1 MCGRFTLRTPMNVLA
16 EQFAIL
22 GMPSTMGPMVSRFN
36 IAPTQPVAIVRLASE
51 PERPRRELAM
61 VRWGLIPG
69 WAKDPSTSGRMI
81 NARAETVAEK
91 PSFRAAFRRRRCL
104 VLADGFY
111 EWRRTGR
118 AKQPY
123 FIHLADHRPFA
134 MAGLWES
141 WEGAD
146 HSIESCT
153 ILTTRPNDL
162 LRPIHDRMPV
172 ILSPESYDLWLD
184 ASAAVGPPLF
194 DALRPYPAEAMAAY
208 PVSTHVNSP
217 SHEDPR
223 CVEPVGVA
231 GA

>member
-1 MCGRFTLRTPMNVLA
+1 MCGRFTLRTPINVLA

-22 GMPSTMGPMVSRFN
+22 GIPSTMGPMVSRFN
-36 IAPTQPVAIVRLASE
+36 IAPTQPVAIVRLATDG
-51 PERPRRELAM
+51 ERPQRELAF

-69 WAKDPSTSGRMI
+69 WAKDPSVGARMI

-91 PSFRAAFRRRRCL
+91 PSFRAAFGRRRCL

-134 MAGLWES
+134 LAGLWES

-146 HSIESCT
+146 HSSIESCT
-153 ILTTRPNDL
+153 ILTTQPNDL

-184 ASAAVGPPLF
+184 TSAAVSPALF
-194 DALRPYPAEAMAAY
+194 DALRPYPAEAMVAY
-208 PVSTHVNSP
+208 PVGTHVNSP

-223 CVEPVGVA
+223 CVEP
-231 GA
+231 